1 MTTPDRQ
8 DLVRNAVAFLSDTQQ
23 APLAQRVQFLE
34 AKGLTGPEI
43 EEAMRQAANKTPPP
57 QPSLQTQPYSVL
69 YGPSPYNTL
78 QPQPW
83 DWRDYFITA
92 VISGTVVYGA
102 VSLFKKYLAPHLK
115 PPAATAY
122 EQDRDAL
129 TAQFD
134 AAEALLREI
143 QDETASVRA
152 AVEEQREKV
161 DKATKDV
168 ESVVVEMRE
177 GEARTRDE
185 MREIRDEVE
194 NIREM
199 LPKMIENNKEAQ
211 KQSLLELQQ
220 ELKSLKALL
229 LSRGG
234 TLSSTPST
242 PLPALA
248 GKPSIPSWQLSGAS
262 PTPSSEPVAASG
274 IRPRSPDVNTSRS
287 SSQLAESA
295 LLNLRKSLAT
305 QRASA
310 ALPQRSASPQSRSGS
325 PQPPSV
331 PKSSSDTSLRKSTL
345 EERLRASFTIGESLS
360 GTTSNAPSSRASPGF
375 DPPHA
380 PHNTLSPETVSLP
393 ESPTQVASGL
403 PTEEHTIPVPHSQSP
418 PPISLENKDPSTLD
432 SEVQDVT
439 ASLDVHD
446 QLPVVESPSGNTSG
460 DVTQGPTL
468 ERGDECPSILT
479 TSAVSDSNNITVNT
493 GLTPEDPEV
502 SPASHESPA
511 SDIPQF
517 TDSEALQERLKLVE
531 QRFTDMSTSFKKLQ
545 AERLAVD
552 ALVRELT
559 PLEDI
564 RNVAA
569 LRDYLSNM
577 NMKLELSQDELQR
590 LGGKLTRQE
599 ERIEELR
606 DVHRLE
612 IASHLDQVEKLKQ
625 QLAEAEALISA
636 SQASASQTEEEG
648 VKKKTEIAQ
657 LSAEVSKAREI
668 ANEEEEKRVKAVS
681 LLKTVRQKL
690 VKAEKDRD
698 DAVKEL
704 NEVKEQERHEREKA
718 KSERVRLESE
728 IDSVN
733 LEREKVVTG
742 LRAQFDKELAAVS
755 DRAEREIS
763 SARMQFTAE
772 FDRLK
777 VTRLLQIAVLFTDQA
792 RSAKESHI
800 STLEKSVNNL
810 SNENRSFFDQL
821 QLRQAELESSQLHAE
836 SLQSQNTELQFQLRA
851 VQERVALLTDE
862 LGDLRSEHESRL
874 QGCSASTEDVSLLI
888 NSVETKYEA
897 KISELRRT
905 MAAAERERT
914 ESEANWSKKLLL
926 KAREADE
933 LRSLLQSSTRTR
945 EQEEDVVESL
955 KAVIERLKGEAQL
968 QQRHL
973 SELQSLVEQMKAN
986 EATLQSHLSEIRAQA
1001 DEHRKQAD
1009 ESKARESQL
1018 RTHNKT
1024 LREELRKVQSSV
1036 TLMERQR
1043 NPGVGYWSSRTG
1055 VADSRTSVSS
1065 PSDTPSRAV
1074 SPELQM
1080 AATTAKSDED
1090 INYEYLRNVI
1100 LQFLEH
1106 KEMRPSL
1113 VRVLSTILRFTPQE
1127 TRRLVAKV

>member
-8 DLVRNAVAFLSDTQQ
+8 DLIRNAVAFLSDVSTQQ
-23 APLAQRVQFLE
+23 SPLAQRVQFLE

-43 EEAMRQAANKTPPP
+43 EEAMKQAANKTPPS

-177 GEARTRDE
+177 GEARARDE

-211 KQSLLELQQ
+211 KQSLSELQH
-220 ELKSLKALL
+220 ELKSLKTLL

-262 PTPSSEPVAASG
+262 PTPSSEPSGPSDEPASG
-274 IRPRSPDVNTSRS
+274 IRPPPPDANTSRS

-310 ALPQRSASPQSRSGS
+310 ALPQRSASPQSL
-325 PQPPSV
+325 
-331 PKSSSDTSLRKSTL
+331 PKNSSETSLRKSTL

-360 GTTSNAPSSRASPGF
+360 GTTSNAPSSRASPGP

-380 PHNTLSPETVSLP
+380 PQNTLSPETVSLP
-393 ESPTQVASGL
+393 ESPTQVVSGL

-418 PPISLENKDPSTLD
+418 PPISLEHKEPSTLD
-432 SEVQDVT
+432 SGVQDVT
-439 ASLDVHD
+439 APLDVHD
-446 QLPVVESPSGNTSG
+446 QFPVVESPSGNTSG
-460 DVTQGPTL
+460 DVARGPTL
-468 ERGDECPSILT
+468 ERGDECPSALT
-479 TSAVSDSNNITVNT
+479 TSAVSESDSITANT
-493 GLTPEDPEV
+493 GLTPEHPEP
-502 SPASHESPA
+502 SPTSHGSPA
-511 SDIPQF
+511 SDISQF

-545 AERLAVD
+545 AERLAMD

-559 PLEDI
+559 PLQDI

-569 LRDYLSNM
+569 LRDYFSNM

-625 QLAEAEALISA
+625 QLAEAEVLISA
-636 SQASASQTEEEG
+636 SQASASQTEEEEA
-648 VKKKTEIAQ
+648 KKKTEIAQ
-657 LSAEVSKAREI
+657 LNAEVSKARET
-668 ANEEEEKRVKAVS
+668 AKEEEEKRVKAVS

-698 DAVKEL
+698 DAIKEL
-704 NEVKEQERHEREKA
+704 NEVKERERHEREKA
-718 KSERVRLESE
+718 QSERMRLENE

-733 LEREKVVTG
+733 LEREKAVTG

-777 VTRLLQIAVLFTDQA
+777 TAHSTELAT
-792 RSAKESHI
+792 KESHI

-810 SNENRSFFDQL
+810 SDENRSFFDQL

-851 VQERVALLTDE
+851 VQEKVALLTDE

-874 QGCSASTEDVSLLI
+874 QGSSASTEDVSLLI

-905 MAAAERERT
+905 MAAVERERT

-933 LRSLLQSSTRTR
+933 LRSLLQSSTRSR

-968 QQRHL
+968 QQRNL

-986 EATLQSHLSEIRAQA
+986 EATLHSHLSEIKAQA

-1074 SPELQM
+1074 SPELQI
-1080 AATTAKSDED
+1080 ASTAAKSDED

>member
-1 MTTPDRQ
+1 MFSQFRQ
-8 DLVRNAVAFLSDTQQ
+8 
-23 APLAQRVQFLE
+23 
-34 AKGLTGPEI
+34 
-43 EEAMRQAANKTPPP
+43 
-57 QPSLQTQPYSVL
+57 
-69 YGPSPYNTL
+69 
-78 QPQPW
+78 
-83 DWRDYFITA
+83 
-92 VISGTVVYGA
+92 
-102 VSLFKKYLAPHLK
+102 
-115 PPAATAY
+115 
-122 EQDRDAL
+122 
-129 TAQFD
+129 
-134 AAEALLREI
+134 
-143 QDETASVRA
+143 
-152 AVEEQREKV
+152 
-161 DKATKDV
+161 
-168 ESVVVEMRE
+168 VVETLVQDQSSP
-177 GEARTRDE
+177 GDE
-185 MREIRDEVE
+185 
-194 NIREM
+194 
-199 LPKMIENNKEAQ
+199 PA
-211 KQSLLELQQ
+211 
-220 ELKSLKALL
+220 
-229 LSRGG
+229 
-234 TLSSTPST
+234 SST
-242 PLPALA
+242 
-248 GKPSIPSWQLSGAS
+248 
-262 PTPSSEPVAASG
+262 
-274 IRPRSPDVNTSRS
+274 RPRSPDLNTSRS
-287 SSQLAESA
+287 SSQFAESA

-310 ALPQRSASPQSRSGS
+310 TLPQRPRSRSSS

-360 GTTSNAPSSRASPGF
+360 GTTSNAPSSRASPGL

-380 PHNTLSPETVSLP
+380 PQTNTSSPEAVSLP
-393 ESPTQVASGL
+393 ESPTQVTPNL

-418 PPISLENKDPSTLD
+418 APILLENKDPSTID
-432 SEVQDVT
+432 PGVQDVT
-439 ASLDVHD
+439 TPLDVQD
-446 QLPVVESPSGNTSG
+446 QLPVAKCPSGNTSG
-460 DVTQGPTL
+460 DVARGPAL
-468 ERGDECPSILT
+468 ERDDECLSVSM
-479 TSAVSDSNNITVNT
+479 TSAVSDSDKITT
-493 GLTPEDPEV
+493 DAGLTPEHPET
-502 SPASHESPA
+502 SPASHESPVP
-511 SDIPQF
+511 DIPQSA
-517 TDSEALQERLKLVE
+517 DSEALQERLKLVE
-531 QRFTDMSTSFKKLQ
+531 QQFTDMSTSFKKLQ
-545 AERLAVD
+545 AEWLAAD

-564 RNVAA
+564 KNVAA
-569 LRDYLSNM
+569 LRDYLTNM

-606 DVHRLE
+606 GVHRLE

-636 SQASASQTEEEG
+636 SQASTSQTEEEEA
-648 VKKKTEIAQ
+648 KKKSEIAQ
-657 LSAEVSKAREI
+657 LTAEVSKAREI
-668 ANEEEEKRVKAVS
+668 AKEEEEKRVKAVS

-690 VKAEKDRD
+690 VKAEKERD

-704 NEVKEQERHEREKA
+704 NEVKEQERHEQERVR
-718 KSERVRLESE
+718 SERARLESE

-733 LEREKVVTG
+733 VERERAVTG
-742 LRAQFDKELAAVS
+742 LRAQFDKELAAMS
-755 DRAEREIS
+755 DRAEREVS

-777 VTRLLQIAVLFTDQA
+777 TSHSTELA
-792 RSAKESHI
+792 AKDSHI

-862 LGDLRSEHESRL
+862 LSDLRSEHESRL
-874 QGCSASTEDVSLLI
+874 QGYSASTEDVSHLI
-888 NSVETKYEA
+888 SSVETKYEA

-914 ESEANWSKKLLL
+914 ESEANWSKKLQL
-926 KAREADE
+926 KARETDE
-933 LRSLLQSSTRTR
+933 LRSLLQSSTRSR
-945 EQEEDVVESL
+945 EQEEDVAESL

-968 QQRHL
+968 QQRRL
-973 SELQSLVEQMKAN
+973 SELQSLVEQMKAD
-986 EATLQSHLSEIRAQA
+986 EATLQSHLSEIRAQV

-1065 PSDTPSRAV
+1065 PSDTPSRAA
-1074 SPELQM
+1074 SPELQI
-1080 AATTAKSDED
+1080 AATVAKSDED

-1106 KEMRPSL
+1106 KEMRPNL
-1113 VRVLSTILRFTPQE
+1113 VRILSTILRFTPQE